1 MKSAKRKA
9 QNYSLELKIK
19 ECLLNETK
27 ELANMLG
34 SNILTLKEENKFWI
48 LNYGF

>member
-1 MKSAKRKA
+1 VNSSKTKNEKSKT

-34 SNILTLKEENKFWI
+34 SNILTLKGENKF
-48 LNYGF
+48 